1 LSARRTVGSA
11 FQPLDIPG
19 CIRVDL
25 TRPLNGEAFA
35 SGEVGRR
42 IHRAVV
48 GMPADVTLQLVVSP
62 ETPLYA
68 PQVPVDVR
76 VQVVAP
82 DAPTLVAWRSAI
94 AETRS

>member
-1 LSARRTVGSA
+1 MSARRTVGSA

-19 CIRVDL
+19 CLRVDL

-48 GMPADVTLQLVVSP
+48 GMPADVTG
-62 ETPLYA
+62 
-68 PQVPVDVR
+68 PVDVR

>member
-1 LSARRTVGSA
+1 MLTKGQRVADLGCWPGGWMQYALGVVGE
-11 FQPLDIPG
+11 G
-19 CIRVDL
+19 
-25 TRPLNGEAFA
+25 
-35 SGEVGRR
+35 GRR

>member
-1 LSARRTVGSA
+1 MSGRPHHGPV
-11 FQPLDIPG
+11 FQPVDIPG

-25 TRPLNGEAFA
+25 SRPLDGKSFV

-42 IHRAVV
+42 IYHAVV
-48 GMPADVTLQLVVSP
+48 GMPADVTLQLVVAP

-68 PQVPVDVR
+68 PQVPTDVR